1 MCAVWLCEGPRSDF
15 WMSHAGCSPED
26 APLEGG
32 QVAKASSTR
41 FWGKGRAGKH
51 SKALQ
56 WLEHTTAAQGKPGL
70 SPSRTMTGGGP
81 CQWHPSHPRAQ
92 PALEQPPPPRKT
104 FRLPWRLSKRPAGR
118 ARQRRDAGGR
128 GAPGS
133 RAGLQPQLSSRCAPL
148 ETCCTAKFCLRTAA
162 IRWEGREHPPAAPPP
177 PHCPSSPFFF
187 FFFASSPPHRRSLLL
202 LLLASELPSAN
213 TAAARPSQARPRCQ
227 M

>member
-1 MCAVWLCEGPRSDF
+1 
-15 WMSHAGCSPED
+15 
-26 APLEGG
+26 
-32 QVAKASSTR
+32 
-41 FWGKGRAGKH
+41 
-51 SKALQ
+51 
-56 WLEHTTAAQGKPGL
+56 
-70 SPSRTMTGGGP
+70 MTGGGP

-148 ETCCTAKFCLRTAA
+148 ETCCTAKFCLRTAT

-187 FFFASSPPHRRSLLL
+187 FCFLPSPPSPLAAASPRLGVTFSKHRRGPPEPGE
-202 LLLASELPSAN
+202 APLPNVGLEAQHRHSSIK
-213 TAAARPSQARPRCQ
+213 PG
-227 M
+227 